1 VNDQSLRVALTIE
14 QCWHRVPGGTA
25 VAAIETARALTARAD
40 VDIIGVAAGHPQPA
54 PEPWT
59 PPIRVAQLPLPRP
72 ALYESWHRLRW
83 PPVQH
88 ATGPVDVVHA
98 TTFAIPPKSA
108 PLVVTV
114 HDLAFLRHPAHFTRR
129 GLRLFRR
136 GLQLATQDAAVV
148 LCASEATLH
157 ECRDAGFEP
166 SRLLKV
172 PFGVD
177 ATRAAQSDVERVKRR
192 YGLAEQ
198 YILWTGTIEPRKN
211 LAGLMSA
218 YRELDHDI
226 ELVLAGPEGWHED
239 LDARVRGL
247 QDRVRT
253 LGFVPKEDLAPL
265 YAGASVFCWPT
276 LLEGFGF
283 PVLEAMAQGAPV
295 VTSRGTSTEELAGD
309 AGVLVDPHDPGSI
322 AAGIR
327 SVLEDEGLA
336 RKLRELGL
344 ARAAEYAWA
353 RTAELTVEA
362 YRRALTSEARQ
373 G

>member
-1 VNDQSLRVALTIE
+1 VNDQRLRVALTIE

-25 VAAIETARALTARAD
+25 VAAIETARALTARED
-40 VDIIGVAAGHPQPA
+40 VDVIGVAARHPQPA

-72 ALYESWHRLRW
+72 ALYESWHRFRW

-88 ATGPVDVVHA
+88 GTGPVDVVHA
-98 TTFAIPPKSA
+98 TTFAIPPESA
-108 PLVVTV
+108 ALVVTV
-114 HDLAFLRHPAHFTRR
+114 HDLAFLRHPTHFTRR
-129 GLRLFRR
+129 GLRLFHR
-136 GLQLATQDAAVV
+136 GLQLAKRGAAVV
-148 LCASEATLH
+148 LCASDTTLQ
-157 ECRDAGFEP
+157 ECRDAGFEG
-166 SRLLKV
+166 SRLMKV

-177 ATRAAQSDVERVKRR
+177 AARAGQDDVERVRRR
-192 YGLAEQ
+192 YGLANE
-198 YILWTGTIEPRKN
+198 YLLWTGTIEPRKN

-218 YRELDHDI
+218 YRELDGDI
-226 ELVLAGPEGWHED
+226 QLVLAGPEGWHED
-239 LDARVRGL
+239 LGARLRGLENRVRA
-247 QDRVRT
+247 

-295 VTSRGTSTEELAGD
+295 VTSRGTSTEELARD
-309 AGVLVDPHDPGSI
+309 AGVLVDPHDPRSI
-322 AAGIR
+322 AEGIR

-336 RKLRELGL
+336 RKLHELGP
-344 ARAAEYAWA
+344 ARAAEFSWD

-373 G
+373 S